1 MATAAQIEAN
11 RRNSQKSTGPKTE
24 RGNDRARGNAVT
36 HGMTARTIMPVLP
49 QEDIKE
55 LEEKTQ
61 QAIAAR
67 KPRDPLEHDQV
78 CRAVRLSWELDR
90 AERVATAHLSHQ
102 VRMAERSG
110 PETVSACE
118 LKEVHDLGSKLFYKA
133 GIGPGYSSA
142 TADDYPA
149 VIVRRLEESAE
160 GCRWLLARW
169 AELLNVL
176 DCKAAWGEPEIIR
189 FVALQGKRSIEAHFD
204 PELNSLFH
212 AFDALGNG
220 IGHKF
225 WNERRDH
232 LPLGYIGGFEF
243 VSYREIAPPP
253 SDKTAALILIC
264 SVIERHA
271 GRLEELLAEP
281 ARHRE
286 LMRTLEILRK
296 MRNAECG
303 MRNGEEEKADGK
315 CQMADGKCQMADD
328 GCRTGDDGVASGE
341 CRVASEERVASGQ
354 WSVASESGESGK
366 PMQEEGRSPQNVQNE
381 ANLESTQSSLLL
393 EVESSTTEPAGQ
405 KRSQFRRYRQKS
417 RVVISVE

>member
-1 MATAAQIEAN
+1 
-11 RRNSQKSTGPKTE
+11 
-24 RGNDRARGNAVT
+24 
-36 HGMTARTIMPVLP
+36 
-49 QEDIKE
+49 
-55 LEEKTQ
+55 
-61 QAIAAR
+61 
-67 KPRDPLEHDQV
+67 
-78 CRAVRLSWELDR
+78 
-90 AERVATAHLSHQ
+90 
-102 VRMAERSG
+102 
-110 PETVSACE
+110 
-118 LKEVHDLGSKLFYKA
+118 
-133 GIGPGYSSA
+133 
-142 TADDYPA
+142 
-149 VIVRRLEESAE
+149 
-160 GCRWLLARW
+160 
-169 AELLNVL
+169 
-176 DCKAAWGEPEIIR
+176 
-189 FVALQGKRSIEAHFD
+189 
-204 PELNSLFH
+204 
-212 AFDALGNG
+212 
-220 IGHKF
+220 
-225 WNERRDH
+225 
-232 LPLGYIGGFEF
+232 

-405 KRSQFRRYRQKS
+405 KRSQFTQAVASEDGVASGDWRVASEIGRTVNPTKIRNPKSKIARGVPGTAKCARRSQSGINARF
-417 RVVISVE
+417 ISAWG